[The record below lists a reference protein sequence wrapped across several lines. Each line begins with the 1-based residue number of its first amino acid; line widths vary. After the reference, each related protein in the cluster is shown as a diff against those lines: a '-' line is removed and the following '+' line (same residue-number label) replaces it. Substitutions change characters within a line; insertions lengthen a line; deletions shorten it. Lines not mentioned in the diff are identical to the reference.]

1 MKCWQIVTKISIK
14 KFTYSLGIGWSRLI
28 GFSPSAFYPSV
39 VLCEIWERKIM
50 LIYYGSL
57 CLGDFKDSSWV
68 CGDQF
73 FFSKISNM
81 SSLFDHWWVSEGML
95 ADLSSAMI
103 RFVQMKKMICE
114 QSHGMLDLLEMNRH
128 YFIEGNIP
136 QQSNFS
142 GTVWRQINDLEF
154 T

>member
-1 MKCWQIVTKISIK
+1 
-14 KFTYSLGIGWSRLI
+14 
-28 GFSPSAFYPSV
+28 
-39 VLCEIWERKIM
+39 
-50 LIYYGSL
+50 
-57 CLGDFKDSSWV
+57 
-68 CGDQF
+68 
-73 FFSKISNM
+73 M

-114 QSHGMLDLLEMNRH
+114 QSHGMLDLLEINRR
-128 YFIEGNIP
+128 YFIEWNLP
-136 QQSNFS
+136 EQSIFP